1 MNKTTRIRKISL
13 ANAIFSGVFSV
24 VFVVFAVLFVKNLS
38 DTVGELGG
46 FLPALEVDKFWIAV
60 IGCLLVC
67 IVCAA
72 SLITLLSNVY
82 IFVNAQ
88 EIGKQE
94 KIKKLAQ
101 LLKVLAPFQFN
112 ANVAQYYER
121 IAEDAERNAERIK
134 QGCSFPDDEIGV
146 VIKKKQRQEK

>member
-60 IGCLLVC
+60 IG
-67 IVCAA
+67 
-72 SLITLLSNVY
+72 
-82 IFVNAQ
+82 
-88 EIGKQE
+88 
-94 KIKKLAQ
+94 
-101 LLKVLAPFQFN
+101 
-112 ANVAQYYER
+112 
-121 IAEDAERNAERIK
+121 
-134 QGCSFPDDEIGV
+134 
-146 VIKKKQRQEK
+146 